1 MAELETELRLLA
13 ADLVNPKG
21 KAMDRWDQI
30 RHQVETHEG
39 SDLPR
44 MNFEGLMDD
53 LADKF
58 IEAANA
64 LRQARI
70 DLGNAMAAGD

>member
-1 MAELETELRLLA
+1 
-13 ADLVNPKG
+13 
-21 KAMDRWDQI
+21 
-30 RHQVETHEG
+30 
-39 SDLPR
+39 